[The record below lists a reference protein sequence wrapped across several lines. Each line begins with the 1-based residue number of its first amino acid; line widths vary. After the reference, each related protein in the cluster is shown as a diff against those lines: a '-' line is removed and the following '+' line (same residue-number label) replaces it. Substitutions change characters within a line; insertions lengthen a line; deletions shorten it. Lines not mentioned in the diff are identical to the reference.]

1 MVWIWKKCLT
11 WFGDLPLKRKLYLSF
26 GWMCLFT
33 ILLGVVSLGGIH
45 QIRMTS
51 GHSSAAQTGGNQVN
65 AALLAEVE
73 RQDKATEKIEGQ
85 IQTVVGSLLALILLI
100 DIIMAW
106 RLAQLICNPIVN
118 ACEVLERLSHR
129 DLTVQAAVESKDE
142 VGQMG
147 IGLNRTIHLLHDILQ
162 GLKDSAIS
170 LEDGATHLGDQT
182 ALTSD
187 NCQQQVA
194 LANLMLRTT
203 QSMAEKRLAIA
214 SNSHEAAKA
223 SLESAT
229 SAASGSEVMASAI
242 ETMGQVA
249 VSSTE
254 ISEMMAR
261 LKLDSQEISHVVT
274 TIREISEQ
282 TNLLA
287 LNAAIEAARAGE
299 HGRGFA
305 VVAGEVRRLAERTR
319 AETEEIASKVTSIQ
333 QQTERT
339 TAAVESSRA
348 CVEDGQRRTEK
359 AQGVLSVIIQHATQT
374 QSLAKETEKAIGEQ
388 SSSSEE
394 IASNAADVSRLADA
408 SLTASEETVKTGK
421 VILASVKHLTE
432 VVSLFKL

>member
-11 WFGDLPLKRKLYLSF
+11 WFGDLPLRRKLYLSF

-33 ILLGVVSLGGIH
+33 IILGVVSLGGIH

-51 GHSSAAQTGGNQVN
+51 RHSSAAQTGGNQIN
-65 AALLAEVE
+65 ASLLAEVE
-73 RQDKATEKIEGQ
+73 QREIATEKIEGQ
-85 IQTVVGSLLALILLI
+85 IQTAIGFLLSFIILI
-100 DIIMAW
+100 DFVMAW

-147 IGLNRTIHLLHDILQ
+147 IGLNRTIDLLHDILQ
-162 GLKDSAIS
+162 GLKESAAS
-170 LEDGATHLGDQT
+170 LEGGATHLGNQT

-187 NCQQQVA
+187 NCQQQVELAA
-194 LANLMLRTT
+194 LVLRST
-203 QSMAEKRLAIA
+203 QSMAEKGHAIA
-214 SNSHEAAKA
+214 RNSHETAAA
-223 SLESAT
+223 SLESAS
-229 SAASGSEVMASAI
+229 SAASGSEVMASAA

-249 VSSTE
+249 ASSAE

-261 LKLDSQEISHVVT
+261 LDLESREISNVVT

-319 AETEEIASKVTSIQ
+319 AETEEIASVVTRIQ
-333 QQTERT
+333 QQTART

-348 CVEDGQRRTEK
+348 CVEDGQRRTGK
-359 AQGVLSVIIQHATQT
+359 AHEVLSQIIQHATHT
-374 QSLAKETEKAIGEQ
+374 ETLAKETEKAAGEQ

-394 IASNAADVSRLADA
+394 IAQNAAVVSNLANV
-408 SLTASEETVKTGK
+408 SLTASEEAAKTGK
-421 VILASVKHLTE
+421 VILASAKHLTE